1 MTKRL
6 GRNEIDMKRIL
17 FSIAFIVSCLLAA
30 AAPPA
35 WAQALPGSALRVT
48 LPIDLVDILDD
59 AKYKI
64 RVPANWNGTLLVYL
78 QSNKSGAA
86 PPEPRLVPPVLPGS
100 DALTEDTLLSRGYAL
115 AASEIATT
123 DWQMKASLQDTLA
136 LTTYFRGR
144 IGDPKRV
151 ILWGTTI
158 GGLASLRLLED
169 YPRSFDGAI
178 AMAAPGAGTPRR
190 QDQSLDFALAYA
202 VVFGWLG
209 NAWGPLEDL
218 RSDLNFTTDVAPL
231 VNWPTADGS
240 NRGGWE
246 FIRLVTGWASD
257 AFWKTDPLFGYP
269 GYILKMN
276 FSIQDRV
283 NTQNW
288 ASGPVA
294 QNLDHRYS
302 LTSDEKKYLAGLGVQ
317 ADDLLAKMNAR
328 TKIYASPRA
337 RGYVERFGDVH
348 GTLTKPV
355 LALHTTLDTIADIRH
370 ESAYRKTVEDSRC
383 LENLVQAYV
392 STLGHYAFTA
402 KQLLA
407 ALAAMESWLD
417 TGKRPDASAFPEA
430 LGFDNAFVPPPW
442 LY

>member
-1 MTKRL
+1 MTKHLR
-6 GRNEIDMKRIL
+6 
-17 FSIAFIVSCLLAA
+17 LLAFAVAALLAIAGLA

-48 LPIDLVDILDD
+48 LPFDLIDILDD

-78 QSNKSGAA
+78 QANKSGGP

-115 AASEIATT
+115 AASEISIG
-123 DWQMKASLQDTLA
+123 DWQVKAAVQDTLA
-136 LTTYFRGR
+136 LTAYFRGR
-144 IGDPKRV
+144 VGDPKRV
-151 ILWGTTI
+151 VLWGSSL
-158 GGLASLRLLED
+158 GGLVAVRLMED

-178 AMAAPGAGTPRR
+178 GTSAPVAGLARR
-190 QDQSLDFALAYA
+190 LDHLLGYGLAYA
-202 VVFGWLG
+202 VVFGWPDD
-209 NAWGPLEDL
+209 AWGPLENV
-218 RSDLNFTTDVAPL
+218 RSGLLFATDVSPK
-231 VNWPTADGS
+231 VNWPKPDGS

-257 AFWKTDPLFGYP
+257 PFWKTDPLYGNTGFV
-269 GYILKMN
+269 LNMA
-276 FSIQDRV
+276 FATWDRGIA
-283 NTQNW
+283 QMW

-294 QNLDHRYS
+294 QNINHRYS
-302 LTSDEKKYLAGLGVQ
+302 LTADEKKYLAGLGVQ

-328 TKIYASPRA
+328 TNIAANPRA
-337 RGYVERFGDVH
+337 RDYVERFRDVH

-355 LALHTTLDTIADIRH
+355 LLLHTTQDSVSDARH

-392 STLGHYAFTA
+392 SALGHNAFTA
-402 KQLLA
+402 KQLFA

-442 LY
+442 PY